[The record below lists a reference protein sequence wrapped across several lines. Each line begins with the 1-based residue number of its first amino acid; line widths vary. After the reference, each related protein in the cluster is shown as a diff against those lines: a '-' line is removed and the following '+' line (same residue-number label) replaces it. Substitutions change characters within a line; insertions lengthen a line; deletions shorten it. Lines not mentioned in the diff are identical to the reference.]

1 MEALDDQ
8 VARITDALA
17 GTQILGELRFT
28 RDAKESAQLWAVR
41 KGTFPSVGAMRASG
55 TAVIIEDVAVEM
67 EKLADATEDLQ
78 ALFARYG
85 YDDAIIF
92 GHALAGNL
100 HFVLT
105 PDFAQPGALERYA
118 GFMDELARLI
128 VERHDGSLKAEHG
141 TGRNMA
147 PFVELEWGAQAHDL
161 MWRLKRL
168 FDPHGILNPGVILN
182 NDPQI
187 HISNI
192 KPMPVAHPLIDK
204 CIECGYCEPV
214 CPSRALTLTPRQRIT
229 VFREIARLRETGED
243 AARVRELER
252 AYDYQAIDT
261 CAVDSLCAKACPVAI
276 DTGRFVK
283 ELRARRWGGIA
294 PRVAVTIGKNFG
306 AVAWIMR
313 HGLGA
318 ADLMHRMLGTRAMG
332 GLTGGARWVSR
343 GLIPL
348 WSPYMPGRGRLAR
361 LPHRT
366 DNARPRV
373 VYFASCASR
382 AMGPA
387 RGDTER
393 DPLSGKVI
401 SLLEKAGFQPV
412 YPEGVGAM
420 CCGQPFDSKG
430 LTGEANRK
438 ASELE
443 RALFDASRG
452 GSDPIVFDTSPCAFR
467 IMKRRNPKLNI
478 QDLPDFLHDEVM
490 PKLEVV
496 RREGTIAVHP
506 TCSTLKLGTQ
516 DKLMSLAEACAEN
529 VVHPTQI
536 QCCGWSGDRGFTYP
550 ELNASALRTLAETL
564 PEDCAEGF
572 SSSRTCEIGL
582 AQHSGRQYR
591 SIAYL
596 LDRCTQAITDEER

>member
-1 MEALDDQ
+1 MKRIKAL
-8 VARITDALA
+8 L
-17 GTQILGELRFT
+17 
-28 RDAKESAQLWAVR
+28 
-41 KGTFPSVGAMRASG
+41 
-55 TAVIIEDVAVEM
+55 
-67 EKLADATEDLQ
+67 
-78 ALFARYG
+78 
-85 YDDAIIF
+85 
-92 GHALAGNL
+92 
-100 HFVLT
+100 
-105 PDFAQPGALERYA
+105 
-118 GFMDELARLI
+118 
-128 VERHDGSLKAEHG
+128 
-141 TGRNMA
+141 
-147 PFVELEWGAQAHDL
+147 
-161 MWRLKRL
+161 
-168 FDPHGILNPGVILN
+168 DPHNILNRGVVIN
-182 NDPQI
+182 PDPDV
-187 HISNI
+187 HLKSM
-192 KPMPVAHPLIDK
+192 KTLPVADPLIDK
-204 CIECGYCEPV
+204 CIECGFCEPV

-243 AARVRELER
+243 AARLREMEK

-283 ELRARRWGGIA
+283 ELRAQRWGGIA
-294 PRVAVTIGKNFG
+294 PRVASAIGKNFG

-313 HGLGA
+313 YGLGA
-318 ADLMHRMLGTRAMG
+318 ADLTHRMLGTRVMS
-332 GLTGGARWVSR
+332 GLTGGARKLSG

-361 LPHRT
+361 LPRRS
-366 DNARPRV
+366 DVARPRV

-393 DPLSGKVI
+393 DPLSAKVA
-401 SLLEKAGFQPV
+401 SLFEKAGFQPV

-420 CCGQPFDSKG
+420 CCGQPFESKG
-430 LTGEANRK
+430 LSGEANRK
-438 ASELE
+438 ADELE
-443 RALFDASRG
+443 RALLDASRDG
-452 GSDPIVFDTSPCAFR
+452 RDPIVFDTSPCAFR

-496 RREGTIAVHP
+496 HREGTVAIHP

-516 DKLMSLAEACAEN
+516 DKLMSLAKTCAEN

-536 QCCGWSGDRGFTYP
+536 HCCGWSGDRGFTYP
-550 ELNASALRTLAETL
+550 ELNASALQSLAETL
-564 PEDCAEGF
+564 PEDCTEGF

-582 AQHSGRQYR
+582 AQHSGRHYR

-596 LDRCTQAITDEER
+596 LDRCTQAKT